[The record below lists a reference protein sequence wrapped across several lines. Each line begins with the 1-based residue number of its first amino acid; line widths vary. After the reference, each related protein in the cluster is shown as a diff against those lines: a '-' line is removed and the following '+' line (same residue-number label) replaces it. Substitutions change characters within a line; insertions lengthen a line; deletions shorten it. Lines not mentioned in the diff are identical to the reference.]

1 MNRIL
6 VETNHRSE
14 SQPQK
19 LRSEYQPQKL
29 RSESHT
35 LRNESHTLRN
45 ESQKLRS
52 ESHTLRNESQKL
64 ENELLIHRNKV
75 QVLRSK
81 LLTRRIY
88 LQILRDE
95 LCILRSK
102 LQKTN
107 EPEKADAP
115 EKTDEPKKTDE
126 PEKTNEPEKTDEP
139 KKTFINNESPHKKMI
154 GIIKTILE
162 ESVCEKFTNEKF
174 RTLRVSKDMIL
185 LYSEYT
191 SIKVCKK
198 KCKIDIGRDIISLHA
213 KTTYVNNAKED
224 NAICIDDE
232 QIIIESYQTRYYQG
246 IHIETKYQYIYLMTK
261 SSVLHQ

>member
-1 MNRIL
+1 
-6 VETNHRSE
+6 
-14 SQPQK
+14 
-19 LRSEYQPQKL
+19 
-29 RSESHT
+29 
-35 LRNESHTLRN
+35 
-45 ESQKLRS
+45 
-52 ESHTLRNESQKL
+52 
-64 ENELLIHRNKV
+64 
-75 QVLRSK
+75 
-81 LLTRRIY
+81 
-88 LQILRDE
+88 
-95 LCILRSK
+95 
-102 LQKTN
+102 
-107 EPEKADAP
+107 
-115 EKTDEPKKTDE
+115 
-126 PEKTNEPEKTDEP
+126 
-139 KKTFINNESPHKKMI
+139 MI

-213 KTTYVNNAKED
+213 KKTYVNNAKED